1 MCPQRLHGYFFW
13 LNEGIVMKNKNR
25 FKNKQR
31 QLFHYLIVMLLL
43 SVLAGCSGGD
53 DAVTT
58 KDSSTVAATESKQA
72 VDMIADAIKIGNISK
87 ANENVLKKSQ
97 ARQTAMH
104 KGATP
109 ELRQWFADSL
119 KNAQVESISPNG
131 EVVAYKLT
139 FTTPDGQTHNSWFRM
154 VKDADGKWKLT
165 GL

>member
-1 MCPQRLHGYFFW
+1 M
-13 LNEGIVMKNKNR
+13 MKNRNM
-25 FKNKQR
+25 FKNAQKV
-31 QLFHYLIVMLLL
+31 LFYYLVVMLSL

-53 DAVTT
+53 DAGVT
-58 KDSSTVAATESKQA
+58 KASLAVAAAESKQA
-72 VDMIADAIKIGNISK
+72 VDTIADAIKNGNIAK

-119 KNAQVESISPNG
+119 KNSKVESISPNG